1 MIKNLAAT
9 IAGFLTSFLYTT
21 NAFARGG
28 GGAGGDR
35 GAGGG
40 GGEAAATPE
49 IDGPGALMA
58 VALLVS
64 LGVMA
69 YRKAQT

>member
-1 MIKNLAAT
+1 MTNNLAAT
-9 IAGFLTSFLYTT
+9 IAGLLTSFLYATR
-21 NAFARGG
+21 ALGLEDHQG
-28 GGAGGDR
+28 QQGQDGD
-35 GAGGG
+35 GV
-40 GGEAAATPE
+40 AATPE

-69 YRKAQT
+69 YRKAQR